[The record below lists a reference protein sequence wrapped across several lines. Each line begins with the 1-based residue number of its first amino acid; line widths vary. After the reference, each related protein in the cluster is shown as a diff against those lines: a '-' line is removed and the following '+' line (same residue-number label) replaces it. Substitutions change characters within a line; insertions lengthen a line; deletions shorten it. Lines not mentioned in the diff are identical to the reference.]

1 LTVAGDASAF
11 VAAAA
16 AAAVPLP
23 STCVMCRA
31 GDVIYREWMAP
42 GRQLQDA
49 PGQRARLGHI
59 AGGVA

>member
-1 LTVAGDASAF
+1 M
-11 VAAAA
+11 
-16 AAAVPLP
+16 
-23 STCVMCRA
+23 CVMCRA

-42 GRQLQDA
+42 GRQLQNA